1 MRMETKETF
10 KCPYICIAI
19 HSSKSK
25 NDNYIVPDKLKLGNH
40 INKKGEHVF
49 AAINT
54 DDIKCKEDV
63 KKIVNAYID
72 EIFDDY
78 KYYLENG
85 KSKPINQ

>member
-1 MRMETKETF
+1 METKETF

-25 NDNYIVPDKLKLGNH
+25 HDNYVVPDKLKLGNH
-40 INKKGEHVF
+40 INKNGESVF
-49 AAINT
+49 SAINT
-54 DDIKCKEDV
+54 DDIKCKEDI

-78 KYYLENG
+78 KYYLEHG
-85 KSKPINQ
+85 KSKSINQ